1 MEKMMIILLTPYP
14 KKNLIH
20 AIYITSMRFVAE
32 KGNDVNK
39 VLTYKHLEG
48 ILEVFGRF
56 QNTLIKRCKKIHT
69 TFHKL

>member
-1 MEKMMIILLTPYP
+1 MLILLTPCP
-14 KKNLIH
+14 KKNLRH
-20 AIYITSMRFVAE
+20 AIYITSMRFVTE

-39 VLTYKHLEG
+39 VLTYKHLEC

-56 QNTLIKRCKKIHT
+56 QNTFIKRCKKIHT